1 MFLDTLP
8 VELIADILAE
18 LSLADLIVAAYL
30 SRRLHT
36 VASDPALNPWR
47 KPILRNLC
55 THNYEPAL
63 ANLSVRS
70 IVPRHNWIDILTR
83 ARPSFLLFQAT
94 LPNLKQSEWEEAF
107 RRRFLPSWAKWK
119 KDAHWKEAYLKILHR
134 VWHRSTTSCTT
145 DEAWTKYMVL
155 NRNGSA
161 NQLQT
166 TSRGFDPFVIFDDMK
181 FQNNMTHLDTQQRV
195 ILELTDVRIIA
206 FGTLSRPKTTLTIN
220 PNAHMLVQP
229 PGIGRGHI
237 KSNTTCRRRFFNA
250 DDHIQDYGAYPLMSV
265 LSVPHYLSQ
274 EYEMTSNT
282 YTQIQHPVPS
292 AAYANYPFF
301 TPGGGDRRWISSP
314 ANEDNLHWV
323 GPLMLIAQII
333 VPSEDA
339 ASDTLPNAGR
349 QQFASFGWSDLWA
362 VAPWMDER
370 ITKRIDG
377 PGLGN

>member
-1 MFLDTLP
+1 MVGEEREFIGGRQVIDAMASRISFGVELAGSSVVYQRNIWSRSFWPIFSTHLHHMFLDTLP

-63 ANLSVRS
+63 AHLSVRS

-119 KDAHWKEAYLKILHR
+119 KDAHWKEAYLKSVVCNRLIHPPQSIAGS
-134 VWHRSTTSCTT
+134 STAYGTAVLQAAPQMKLGQSTPPSP
-145 DEAWTKYMVL
+145 DASNSQLIYRIRYMVL

-181 FQNNMTHLDTQQRV
+181 CVLSSSHYPCF
-195 ILELTDVRIIA
+195 ELNRSA
-206 FGTLSRPKTTLTIN
+206 GFKTT
-220 PNAHMLVQP
+220 
-229 PGIGRGHI
+229 
-237 KSNTTCRRRFFNA
+237 
-250 DDHIQDYGAYPLMSV
+250 
-265 LSVPHYLSQ
+265 
-274 EYEMTSNT
+274 
-282 YTQIQHPVPS
+282 
-292 AAYANYPFF
+292 
-301 TPGGGDRRWISSP
+301 
-314 ANEDNLHWV
+314 
-323 GPLMLIAQII
+323 
-333 VPSEDA
+333 
-339 ASDTLPNAGR
+339 
-349 QQFASFGWSDLWA
+349 
-362 VAPWMDER
+362 
-370 ITKRIDG
+370 
-377 PGLGN
+377 